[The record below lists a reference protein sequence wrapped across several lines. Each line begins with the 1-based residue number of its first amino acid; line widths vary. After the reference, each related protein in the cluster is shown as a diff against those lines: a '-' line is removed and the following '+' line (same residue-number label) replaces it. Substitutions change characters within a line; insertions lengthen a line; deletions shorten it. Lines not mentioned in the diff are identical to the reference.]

1 MFDFAL
7 SFRGAFSALLEREK
21 ERERHLSPSLPPSG
35 GFTSSLDWMYR
46 LCVYIIYIYLVTY
59 LHICVYVVYILC
71 IDMYMYTCANIHIC
85 ATVPRGRGKGF
96 RNTEEG
102 KDEGRDYIYIYICI
116 YIDVHRSHQEGK
128 DEGME

>member
-1 MFDFAL
+1 
-7 SFRGAFSALLEREK
+7 
-21 ERERHLSPSLPPSG
+21 
-35 GFTSSLDWMYR
+35 
-46 LCVYIIYIYLVTY
+46 
-59 LHICVYVVYILC
+59 
-71 IDMYMYTCANIHIC
+71 MYMYTCANIHIC